1 MAERCRKSRKSILS
15 GHNDLYHFIYWSD
28 HCLFPLKDPHNFY
41 QSVLG
46 IVPPKFRTDFRT
58 LTKIA
63 NQQLGAFLK
72 GQIIASFILG
82 AVYWVTFLL
91 IGLEFVSILA
101 IAAGLLCIIPY
112 IGPFIAFFPGLFIAF
127 QDSTFMAVKFVDRLV
142 VVQLLHGDLGVPR
155 VMGDRL
161 QIHPITILIVLLV
174 MGDLLG
180 IMGVIFGIPIY
191 TLIKLLVVFSLE
203 NLNSVTISIMG
214 IKEFIK
220 KLIFQR
226 RITLSIKKR

>member
-1 MAERCRKSRKSILS
+1 M
-15 GHNDLYHFIYWSD
+15 
-28 HCLFPLKDPHNFY
+28 
-41 QSVLG
+41 
-46 IVPPKFRTDFRT
+46 
-58 LTKIA
+58 TKIA

-91 IGLEFVSILA
+91 IGLEFASILA

-127 QDSTFMAVKFVDRLV
+127 QDSTFMAVKFVIV
-142 VVQLLHGDLGVPR
+142 WFVVQLLHGDLVVPR

-191 TLIKLLVVFSLE
+191 TLIKLLVVFLFR
-203 NLNSVTISIMG
+203 
-214 IKEFIK
+214 KFK
-220 KLIFQR
+220 QR
-226 RITLSIKKR
+226 YNKFYGDQGVYQKADFSEKDYFK